1 MQTVKFQSALTNSDL
16 AREETGDTPD
26 QHLMDA
32 DAQKPLP
39 LRYLLTRPVVVSVAN
54 YATLALLGMVSW
66 ALMPLIWSTSIEF
79 GGLDMSPAS
88 IGVWLS
94 VFGCMN
100 GIFQL
105 AVFPRAVTRFGPR
118 SIFVTA
124 IGVFAVVYTMFP
136 FENLVMRRGAD
147 NGAWPVILVQLTGL
161 SISEMGYSES
171 ICRFVWAHA
180 KHLIALIFAQV
191 PYSCISVPPPP
202 TGDHSARQTV
212 SHNPWPQCSA
222 QSGQPSRIG
231 SSHSRSRITSW
242 VGTLSMSYSLFWSA
256 LGCML
261 RCSSRGRCGN
271 VMSVGYH

>member
-1 MQTVKFQSALTNSDL
+1 MQTVKF
-16 AREETGDTPD
+16 REETGDTPD

-39 LRYLLTRPVVVSVAN
+39 LRYLLTRPVLVSVAN
-54 YATLALLGMVSW
+54 YATLALLGMVSA

-105 AVFPRAVTRFGPR
+105 TIFPRAVTRFGPR

-136 FENLVMRRGAD
+136 LENLVMRRAAD
-147 NGAWPVILVQLTGL
+147 NGAWLVILLQLTGL
-161 SISEMGYSES
+161 SISEMGYSELLCDS
-171 ICRFVWAHA
+171 FGCAQILITLISPRFHIHVSQRRRPQQAITRRDKWSRT
-180 KHLIALIFAQV
+180 IRG
-191 PYSCISVPPPP
+191 ISP
-202 TGDHSARQTV
+202 A
-212 SHNPWPQCSA
+212 
-222 QSGQPSRIG
+222 
-231 SSHSRSRITSW
+231 HSRASRRR
-242 VGTLSMSYSLFWSA
+242 LA
-256 LGCML
+256 LRIL
-261 RCSSRGRCGN
+261 DRE
-271 VMSVGYH
+271 